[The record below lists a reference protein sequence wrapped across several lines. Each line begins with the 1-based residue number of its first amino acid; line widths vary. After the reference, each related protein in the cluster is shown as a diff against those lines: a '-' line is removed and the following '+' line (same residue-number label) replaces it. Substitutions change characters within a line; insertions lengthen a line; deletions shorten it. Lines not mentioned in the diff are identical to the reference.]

1 MNDRT
6 AGVNLPR
13 LVQSVSPLFASGRN
27 RGATSIHAAP
37 LFSFEIHE
45 WACHWTK
52 VLLVGGAKGRHARQP
67 VRLARTSF
75 VYALLALAA
84 ARCVCSLAPAQSPTK
99 KVEIAAALSMTGEF
113 EPFGKGSLEGIQ
125 LAIEEARASGLGPQI
140 ELKVYDNGSSP
151 DRAKEVARQVTA
163 SPAVLVLGPSN
174 SVTSLA
180 AGPELARAGLAS
192 IATTATS
199 DLITDNPT
207 TFRMLLKNSDQGELL
222 ATYLVRV
229 LGQRRAAVIVIDDGF
244 GKPIETGFRK
254 NAEQL
259 GIDASY
265 HVLKN
270 EENIEDKINALAA
283 EIADRPIVFATQE
296 REGAR
301 ILKVLR
307 RLGHKGPFLGNNAF
321 GIETFNSQF
330 ADLPEEKEHTGYF
343 SEALYGISPML
354 LDSANA
360 EVLSFSERFQARF
373 GHEPGWISLAG
384 YAAARLAIQTLQR
397 LDPNAS
403 EPGAMRAAALKYLL
417 ALNDEQNASPG
428 LLGPLAFDSTHGRQ
442 AAARMGR
449 FVRGHFESAPVQI
462 VPAPTPHATEI
473 ESGAVFET
481 RPGKYS
487 RLQQVI
493 YSGVFLNEIMWMD
506 PARSAF
512 AADFYIWLRYA
523 KNSGVDA
530 ADPREIKF
538 PDLISGG
545 AFDREHPLEARDM
558 ADGTCYR
565 LWRVQ
570 GEFRNPF
577 DLHRYPF
584 DRQSLTVRF
593 FNARAAADHI
603 VYALDQS
610 ASDSDK
616 TGDRPTVVGAA
627 PAAFRL
633 LSQWRFVGAH
643 HRRENFVAKS
653 SLGDPFRL
661 GRVNYRE
668 LSGYAAGF
676 DLQRLALTAVIK
688 NLLPLL
694 LMTCILYASLYF
706 PPVLVQ
712 TKIGVAITAVLTGVV
727 LLNAVNTQLGS
738 IGYTVAV
745 EWAFYVFFAL
755 GLLYIVSVIVA
766 EDMRE
771 KKRGPAADRVDFWT
785 RVTFIAMVVGL
796 FIVGF
801 FELKIA

>member
-1 MNDRT
+1 MKSRFPRT
-6 AGVNLPR
+6 
-13 LVQSVSPLFASGRN
+13 
-27 RGATSIHAAP
+27 
-37 LFSFEIHE
+37 
-45 WACHWTK
+45 
-52 VLLVGGAKGRHARQP
+52 
-67 VRLARTSF
+67 ARTS
-75 VYALLALAA
+75 VVCALLAFAGAGYLF
-84 ARCVCSLAPAQSPTK
+84 SLARAQSPTR
-99 KVEIAAALSMTGEF
+99 KVEIAAALSMTGDF
-113 EPFGKGSLEGIQ
+113 ESFGKGSLEGIQ
-125 LAIEEARASGLGPQI
+125 FAIEEARASGSAPQI
-140 ELKVYDNGSSP
+140 ELKGYDNASSP
-151 DRAKEVARQVTA
+151 ERAKETARQVTA
-163 SPAVLVLGPSN
+163 SNAVLVLGPSN
-174 SVTSLA
+174 NVTSMA
-180 AGPELARAGLAS
+180 AGAEFARAGLAS
-192 IATTATS
+192 INTTATS

-222 ATYLVRV
+222 ATYLLRV
-229 LGQRRAAVIVIDDGF
+229 LGQRRAAVMVVDDGF
-244 GKPIETGFRK
+244 GRPIETGFRK

-259 GIDASY
+259 GIDATY
-265 HVLKN
+265 HVFKN
-270 EENIEDKINALAA
+270 GENIEEKINGLAA
-283 EIADRPIVFATQE
+283 EIGDRPIILATQE
-296 REGAR
+296 QEGAT

-307 RLGHKGPFLGNNAF
+307 RRGHKGPFLGNNAF
-321 GIETFNSQF
+321 GIETFNSHF
-330 ADLPEEKEHTGYF
+330 ADLPEEKEHKGYF
-343 SEALYGISPML
+343 CEALYGMSPML

-373 GHEPGWISLAG
+373 GHEPGWTSIAG
-384 YAAARLAIQTLQR
+384 NDAARIAIQTVQR
-397 LDPNAS
+397 MDPNAS
-403 EPGAMRAAALKYLL
+403 EPGPMRAAALKYLL

-428 LLGPLAFDSTHGRQ
+428 LLAPLAFDSTRGRP
-442 AAARMGR
+442 ATVRMGR
-449 FVRGHFESAPVQI
+449 FARGHFESAPVQI
-462 VPAPTPHATEI
+462 VPAPPPHATEI
-473 ESGAVFET
+473 SSGAVFET
-481 RPGKYS
+481 GPGKYA

-506 PARSAF
+506 AARAAF
-512 AADFYIWLRYA
+512 AADFYIWLRFA

-545 AFDREHPLEARDM
+545 SFDRQHPVEEREM
-558 ADGTCYR
+558 ADGTSYR

-584 DRQSLTVRF
+584 DAQSLTVRF

-610 ASDSDK
+610 ASDFGE
-616 TGDRPTVVGAA
+616 TRDRTMLIGAA

-633 LSQWRFVGAH
+633 LSQWEFVSAH

-668 LSGYAAGF
+668 LSGYAAVF
-676 DLQRLALTAVIK
+676 DLQRRSLTTVIK

-694 LMTCILYASLYF
+694 LMTGILYASLHF

-727 LLNAVNTQLGS
+727 LLNSVNTQLGS

-745 EWAFYVFFAL
+745 EWAFYLFFAL
-755 GLLYIVSVIVA
+755 GLLHIVSVIVA

-771 KKRGPAADRVDFWT
+771 KKRGPAADRADFWT
-785 RVTFIAMVVGL
+785 RVIFIGLVAGL
-796 FIVGF
+796 FVVGF
-801 FELKIA
+801 FELRTP